1 VLVTFA
7 ALLAVSA
14 GVITATVLR
23 SNDLN
28 DNPAGPRAAVG
39 TSATR
44 PEAHQ
49 ANEMPTADAQR
60 LTQALS
66 SPDTSQQAQAF
77 TPDLRRAFLRTPGV
91 LPRQPQVRI
100 LSSTFG
106 VSRHNPNGAAVRAD
120 IQGLGRVWLYLVRQ
134 QVHGQPQWLVL
145 AIQKEAR

>member
-7 ALLAVSA
+7 ALLSVSA
-14 GVITATVLR
+14 GAIAAILLGPN
-23 SNDLN
+23 SPSGNSAD
-28 DNPAGPRAAVG
+28 PRAAAG
-39 TSATR
+39 TLVTR
-44 PEAHQ
+44 PKAHQ
-49 ANEMPTADAQR
+49 PSGMPAADAQR

-66 SPDTSQQAQAF
+66 SPDPAQQAQAF
-77 TPDLRRAFLRTPGV
+77 TPDLRRSFLRTPGV

-100 LSSTFG
+100 LSATFW

-134 QVHGQPQWLVL
+134 HVGGQPQWLVL